1 MIFQKVLKNK
11 INFTC
16 KNNEAFLE
24 ETLLNFF
31 DYVKEPRAARFKI
44 DLDVVTKFSHKI
56 KHVVY
61 RSVKISNSFKDT

>member
-31 DYVKEPRAARFKI
+31 DYVKEPRAARF
-44 DLDVVTKFSHKI
+44 
-56 KHVVY
+56 
-61 RSVKISNSFKDT
+61 

>member
-1 MIFQKVLKNK
+1 M
-11 INFTC
+11 
-16 KNNEAFLE
+16 
-24 ETLLNFF
+24 LLNFF
-31 DYVKEPRAARFKI
+31 EYAKSLERQDFKI